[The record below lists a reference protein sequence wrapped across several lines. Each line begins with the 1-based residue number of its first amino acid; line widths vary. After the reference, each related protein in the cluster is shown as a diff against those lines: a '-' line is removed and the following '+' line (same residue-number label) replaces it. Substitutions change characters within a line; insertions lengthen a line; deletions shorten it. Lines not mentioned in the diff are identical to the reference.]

1 MIRRLGSHA
10 GRKIVFGYDRY
21 LSDELESYMAALA
34 IHGEVSLAV
43 DADSLH
49 YLSSAQRV
57 CEAMQADADEVSWGI
72 LCCGTGLGM
81 SIAANKFRGIY
92 AARCVTVED
101 AEMARSINNANVL
114 CLAAKNPFET
124 NRAIIDAFVQTP
136 YAGRKLDQLETIAH
150 LELESRP
157 SPSVPVSPTLRVV
170 RRLA

>member
-1 MIRRLGSHA
+1 MIRRLGSHT

-21 LSDELESYMAALA
+21 LSDELDSYLA
-34 IHGEVSLAV
+34 VLASHGEVSLAV
-43 DADSLH
+43 DSDSLH

-57 CEAMQADADEVSWGI
+57 CEVMQGDDAEESWGV

-114 CLAAKNPFET
+114 CLAAKNSFET
-124 NRAIIDAFVQTP
+124 NRDIIEAFARTP
-136 YAGRKLDQLETIAH
+136 YAGRKLDQLEAIAH

-157 SPSVPVSPTLRVV
+157 APSVPVSPTLRVV